1 MLASELGT
9 ETQNSTIAVCVNIP
23 IENEAIIKGLGMEFS
38 FKLCSI
44 GSLIFFAGD
53 NHCESDGTEC
63 GYPFSIDSPGAPDV
77 IASTE
82 MKAEAQPFS
91 LISKSL
97 IGERISAT
105 YS

>member
-1 MLASELGT
+1 
-9 ETQNSTIAVCVNIP
+9 
-23 IENEAIIKGLGMEFS
+23 MEFS

-77 IASTE
+77 IALTE
-82 MKAEAQPFS
+82 MKAEAWQRE
-91 LISKSL
+91 IVQRK
-97 IGERISAT
+97 GEREV
-105 YS
+105 